1 MLNTETTYLGL
12 KLRNPLIV
20 SSSGLS
26 NTIDKIKKIEE
37 NGAGAVVLKS
47 LFEEQINYDALTLA
61 KGTDYPE
68 ATDYVNYYIKN
79 NSVENYLKL
88 IRQAKEAV
96 SIPVFASINCIS
108 ARQWVEFASKIEEAG
123 ADGLEVNVF
132 ILPTDKNAKADKYE
146 EIYYKLADK
155 LNATLNIPFAFKL
168 GSQFTNLVGFVE
180 RLNAVDVPGVVL
192 FNRFYEPDIDT
203 ESMDFTSAEVF
214 SSPSDIRQ
222 SLRWVGIIS
231 SKVQKIDIAA
241 STGVHDGKA
250 AVKQLLAGA
259 EAVQICSTIYK
270 NGFGQ
275 IKHILDEMKEWM
287 QEHQFDTIDQFRGK
301 MSYKKIENPMIY
313 ERSQF
318 MRYFSSIQ

>member
-1 MLNTETTYLGL
+1 MINMETNYLGIN
-12 KLRNPLIV
+12 LRNPLIV

-26 NTIDKIKKIEE
+26 STLDKIREIEE
-37 NGAGAVVLKS
+37 YGAGAVVLKS
-47 LFEEQINYDALTLA
+47 LFEEQINYDAHTLA

-68 ATDYVNYYIKN
+68 AMDYVSYYIRN

-88 IRQAKEAV
+88 IRQAKQEV
-96 SIPVFASINCIS
+96 SIPVFASINCVS
-108 ARQWVEFASKIEEAG
+108 SSRWVEFAKKIEEAG

-132 ILPTDKNAKADKYE
+132 ILPTDKNARADRYE
-146 EIYYKLADK
+146 DIYYELADK
-155 LNATLNIPFAFKL
+155 LNDTLNIPYAFKL

-180 RLNAVDVPGVVL
+180 RLNSVNVPGVVL

-203 ESMDFTSAEVF
+203 ENLTFTSAEVF
-214 SSPSDIRQ
+214 SSPADIRTP
-222 SLRWVGIIS
+222 LRWVGIIS
-231 SKVQKIDIAA
+231 SKVQKIHIAA

-250 AVKQLLAGA
+250 AIKQLLVGA

-270 NGFGQ
+270 NGFAQ
-275 IKHILDEMKEWM
+275 IRNILDEMKAWM
-287 QEHQFDTIDQFRGK
+287 EEHQYDKIDDFRGRL
-301 MSYKKIENPMIY
+301 SYSKIENPMIY

>member
-1 MLNTETTYLGL
+1 MVKMETNYLGL

-26 NTIDKIKKIEE
+26 STIDKIRKIEE

-68 ATDYVNYYIKN
+68 AMDYVNYYIKN

-88 IRQAKEAV
+88 IRQAKEEV
-96 SIPVFASINCIS
+96 SIPVFASINCVS
-108 ARQWVEFASKIEEAG
+108 SSQWMEFAKKIEEAG

-132 ILPTDKNAKADKYE
+132 ILPTDKNARGDKYE
-146 EIYYKLADK
+146 DIYYKLAEN
-155 LNATLNIPFAFKL
+155 LNKTITIPYVFKL

-180 RLNAVDVPGVVL
+180 RLNSLDVPGVVM

-203 ESMDFTSAEVF
+203 DHRLVNSAEVF
-214 SSPSDIRQ
+214 IYHSDIRQ

-231 SKVQKIDIAA
+231 SKVQRIHIAA
-241 STGVHDGKA
+241 STGIHDGNA
-250 AVKQLLAGA
+250 AIKQLLAGA

-270 NGFGQ
+270 NGFVQ
-275 IKHILDEMKEWM
+275 IQNILDEMKEWM
-287 QEHQFDTIDQFRGK
+287 NEHQFDQVEDFRGK
-301 MSYKKIENPMIY
+301 LSYNKIENPMIY

>member
-1 MLNTETTYLGL
+1 MVNLKTNYLGL
-12 KLRNPLIV
+12 ELRNPLIV

-26 NTIDKIKKIEE
+26 STLDKIRKIEE

-47 LFEEQINYDALTLA
+47 LFEEQINYDAFTLA

-68 ATDYVNYYIKN
+68 AMDYVNYYIKN

-88 IRQAKEAV
+88 IRQAKQEV
-96 SIPVFASINCIS
+96 SIPVFASINCVS
-108 ARQWVEFASKIEEAG
+108 SSQWMEFAKKVEEAG

-132 ILPTDKNAKADKYE
+132 VLPMDKNARADHYE
-146 EIYYKLADK
+146 NIYYELADN
-155 LNATLNIPFAFKL
+155 LNETINIPYVFKL

-180 RLNAVDVPGVVL
+180 RLNSVDVPGVVL

-203 ESMDFTSAEVF
+203 VNLNFTSAEVF

-231 SKVQKIDIAA
+231 SKVQRIHIAA
-241 STGVHDGKA
+241 STGVHDGEA
-250 AVKQLLAGA
+250 AIKQLLAGA

-270 NGFGQ
+270 NGFVQ
-275 IKHILDEMKEWM
+275 INHILEGMKAWMKEH
-287 QEHQFDTIDQFRGK
+287 EFDSVDEFRGK
-301 MSYKKIENPMIY
+301 LSYNKIENPLIY

>member
-1 MLNTETTYLGL
+1 MLNLETNYLGL
-12 KLRNPLIV
+12 TLRNPLIV

-26 NTIDKIKKIEE
+26 STIDKIREIEQ

-47 LFEEQINYDALTLA
+47 LFEEQINYDAQTLA

-68 ATDYVNYYIKN
+68 AMDYVNYYIRN

-88 IRQAKEAV
+88 IRQAKEEV

-108 ARQWVEFASKIEEAG
+108 STRWVEFAKKIEEAG

-132 ILPTDKNAKADKYE
+132 VLPMDKNARAEDYE
-146 EIYYKLADK
+146 HIYFELAEK
-155 LNATLNIPFAFKL
+155 LNKTIDIPYAFKL
-168 GSQFTNLVGFVE
+168 SSHFTNMVGFVE
-180 RLNAVDVPGVVL
+180 RLNAVDVPGVIL
-192 FNRFYEPDIDT
+192 FNRFYEPDIDI
-203 ESMDFTSAEVF
+203 DKFRFTSAEVF
-214 SSPSDIRQ
+214 SSPSDIRH

-231 SKVQKIDIAA
+231 SKVKRIHIAA

-250 AVKQLLAGA
+250 AIKQLLAGA
-259 EAVQICSTIYK
+259 EGVQICSTIYK
-270 NGFGQ
+270 NGFAQ
-275 IKHILDEMKEWM
+275 IQNILEEMKEWM
-287 QEHQFDTIDQFRGK
+287 KEHEFDSVDEFRGK
-301 MSYKKIENPMIY
+301 MSYSKLENPMIY